1 MLEPI
6 EIIQAINAFK
16 SVYDF
21 LKEIKKILEK
31 STKRG
36 WKFLG
41 SKKREIMERKFKE
54 ALIGTKN
61 ATEYYIWYG
70 KGFAIAEECG
80 SKVDKE
86 FHHLMG
92 LVISQFSDIHMRLD
106 PEKLDEKLIEHLAG
120 QLKILENHA
129 NRFWNIQGI
138 SSHQN
143 KEKDA
148 LEIIENFRGRLWD
161 FKASMKPYLKPET

>member
-1 MLEPI
+1 MLEPT

-21 LKEIKKILEK
+21 LKEIKKILDK
-31 STKRG
+31 SKKRG
-36 WKFLG
+36 WKLLG
-41 SKKREIMERKFKE
+41 SKKTETMERKFKE

-61 ATEYYIWYG
+61 AIEYYIWYG

-92 LVISQFSDIHMRLD
+92 ILISQFNDIYMTLE
-106 PEKLDEKLIEHLAG
+106 PEKLDEKLIEHLLG
-120 QLKILENHA
+120 QLKILENYA

-138 SSHQN
+138 SSHQD

-148 LEIIENFRGRLWD
+148 MKIIENFRGRLWD
-161 FKASMKPYLKPET
+161 FKASMEPYLKPET